1 MSVEIPFYPADIL
14 IPKSGHEKWA
24 SIACDQ
30 YTSQPEYW
38 EKAYEIAGGSPS
50 CLHITLPEIFLNSG
64 GYEERIKS
72 INTEMYKYLDEG
84 VFREYR
90 NALILVERS
99 LSNGRLRRG
108 IVGAFD
114 LSAYSYE
121 KGSKPLIRPTE
132 GTVLSRIPP
141 RVEIRRNA
149 PLELPHIMVL
159 MDDRKKEIIEKI
171 DTAELCPLYDFQ
183 LMLGG
188 GRLRGWLIP
197 ENIQKVIFEKLNRL
211 AEECGE
217 DGDRLLFAVGDG
229 NHSLASAK
237 AAAEVIGTKEAGY
250 ALAELV
256 NIQSEGVDFEPV
268 YRVLFNA
275 DTSDV
280 AERLKEAFPEKS
292 GRKIEY
298 FSAETEGSV
307 YVDGLETELLQN
319 FLDAYAEEHPEARI
333 DYIHGISAV
342 RELADRD
349 GAIGFIY
356 GGIGKNELFDYV
368 RRCGILPRKT
378 FSIGEAQDKRYYME
392 ARKIR

>member
-1 MSVEIPFYPADIL
+1 
-14 IPKSGHEKWA
+14 
-24 SIACDQ
+24 
-30 YTSQPEYW
+30 
-38 EKAYEIAGGSPS
+38 
-50 CLHITLPEIFLNSG
+50 
-64 GYEERIKS
+64 
-72 INTEMYKYLDEG
+72 
-84 VFREYR
+84 
-90 NALILVERS
+90 
-99 LSNGRLRRG
+99 
-108 IVGAFD
+108 
-114 LSAYSYE
+114 
-121 KGSKPLIRPTE
+121 
-132 GTVLSRIPP
+132 
-141 RVEIRRNA
+141 
-149 PLELPHIMVL
+149 
-159 MDDRKKEIIEKI
+159 
-171 DTAELCPLYDFQ
+171 
-183 LMLGG
+183 
-188 GRLRGWLIP
+188 
-197 ENIQKVIFEKLNRL
+197 
-211 AEECGE
+211 
-217 DGDRLLFAVGDG
+217 
-229 NHSLASAK
+229 
-237 AAAEVIGTKEAGY
+237 
-250 ALAELV
+250 V